1 MSKKNEK
8 IFIQIAAYRD
18 PELLKTLRD
27 CISKAEK
34 PDNLVFSL
42 CWQHDENESLEEFAN
57 DKRFKI
63 IDIDY
68 RQSQGV
74 CWARNLLQKQ
84 YDGEKY
90 TLQLDS
96 HHRFVQ
102 NWDTELISM
111 LKWLQKEQGSKKPLI
126 TGYLPSYDPEND
138 PEGRANQ
145 PWKLDFDRFLPE
157 GAVFPKPSGIDN
169 HQDLKAPIPA
179 RFYGAHFAFTI
190 GDFVK
195 EVPHDPEFYF
205 LGEEISITVRAFT
218 WGYDLFHSHKVLIW
232 HEYGREKKRRQW
244 DDTNDWGKKD
254 SISHSRNRK
263 LLGIDGEECDIDFGP
278 YGLGPVRTI
287 QEYEVYAGLD
297 FKKRRVHTH
306 TYNLHIGS
314 PPFINQELWD
324 KNWLSKFKYCID
336 IHRSHFK
343 ANDYD
348 SWAIA
353 FHDSKAKEIARVDV
367 PEHEIKALLESAEKS
382 NGWIRLWR
390 EFDSEVLAYTYVVW
404 PHSRSQGWI
413 ERFEGRI
420 PSPPEKIVKK
430 ADPDSLWNRFGK
442 SKLKPFSFNKNP
454 NKRKIFLHL
463 PAYREPELI
472 PTIKDAISQASNPE
486 RLVFGIC
493 RQFNPE
499 DKFDN
504 LDEFRKDKRFK
515 IIDMP
520 YQEAKGL
527 AFARYQINTMLEN
540 EEYILQLDAHHRFAK
555 DWDKTLIRMH
565 DGLKEKGV
573 KKPILGGYLPM
584 YDPKND
590 PAGRATEPWQSI
602 FSCFYPFGTIFIRPM
617 AFLDKSVLK
626 EPVPARFLSG
636 HFSFADNHWAKTI
649 KHDCDIFFSGEEIN
663 LTVRSFTHGYDIF
676 HPNEVVIWHGT
687 MREERSGML
696 VWDDQHKRGEDWS
709 TAQSN
714 ARAKIRQLLNTE
726 YNGYSL
732 KGYDLGTER
741 SLEDYERFAGI
752 CFKKKAVQPY
762 TANHGIP
769 PNPQVSD
776 SEWYKSLKYSFYH
789 LVDITKEQLPGN
801 DYDNLLIAFDDEDGK
816 AIDSKYI
823 NGKDL
828 KDFMDGKARIH
839 YEEYFL
845 CDKMPVRAVFWPYSS
860 IRGWVDRVEIP
871 LR

>member
-1 MSKKNEK
+1 MSKKNGK

-34 PDNLVFSL
+34 PENLVFSL

-63 IDIDY
+63 IDIHY
-68 RQSQGV
+68 TESQGA

-84 YDGEKY
+84 YNDEEY

-96 HHRFVQ
+96 HHRFAQ

-111 LKWLQKEQGSKKPLI
+111 YKWLVKNQGSKKPLI
-126 TGYLPSYDPEND
+126 TGYLPSYDPEKD
-138 PEGRANQ
+138 PEARGMQ
-145 PWKLDFDRFLPE
+145 PLKLDFDRFLPE

-169 HQDLKAPIPA
+169 FEELKAPIPG
-179 RFYGAHFAFTI
+179 RLYGAHFAFTT
-190 GDFVK
+190 GDFVE
-195 EVPHDPEFYF
+195 EVPHDPNYYF
-205 LGEEISITVRAFT
+205 LGEEISITVRAYT

-232 HEYGREKKRRQW
+232 HEYGRNKKKRQW
-244 DDTNDWGKKD
+244 DDSKDWGARD
-254 SISHSRNRK
+254 AVSHSRNRK
-263 LLGIDGEECDIDFGP
+263 LLRIDGEECDIDFGP
-278 YGLGPVRTI
+278 YGLGKERTLE
-287 QEYEVYAGLD
+287 EYEVYAGLD
-297 FKKRRVHTH
+297 FKRRRVHTH
-306 TYNLHIGS
+306 TYNLYIGQ
-314 PPFINQELWD
+314 PPFVNQELWD

-336 IHRSHFK
+336 VHKSHFK

-348 SWAIA
+348 CWAIA
-353 FHDSKAKEIARVDV
+353 FHDFECKEIIRIDLK
-367 PEHEIKALLESAEKS
+367 EDEIKSLLQSAES
-382 NGWIRLWR
+382 DGWIRLWR
-390 EFDSEVLAYTYVVW
+390 EFDSEVLAYSYVVW
-404 PHSRSQGWI
+404 PHSKSQGWI

-420 PSPPEKIVKK
+420 PSPPPKIAKRP
-430 ADPDSLWNRFGK
+430 DPESLWPKFK
-442 SKLKPFSFNKNP
+442 KKTKKPFSFNKNAS
-454 NKRKIFLHL
+454 KRKIFIHL
-463 PAYREPELI
+463 PAYREPELV
-472 PTIKDAISQASNPE
+472 PTIKDAIANAKNPD

-504 LDEFRKDKRFK
+504 IDEFRSDKRFK

-540 EEYILQLDAHHRFAK
+540 EEYILQLDSHHRFAEN
-555 DWDKTLIRMH
+555 WDETLIGMH

-573 KKPILGGYLPM
+573 AKPIIGGYLPM

-590 PAGRATEPWQSI
+590 PAGRAKEPWQSI

-617 AFLDKSVLK
+617 AFANHESLT
-626 EPVPARFLSG
+626 EPTPARFLSG

-663 LTVRSFTHGYDIF
+663 LTVRSYTHGYDMF
-676 HPNEVVIWHGT
+676 HPHKVVIWHAL

-709 TAQSN
+709 HAQSS
-714 ARAKIRQLLNTE
+714 ARAKIRQLLETE
-726 YNGYSL
+726 YNGFDLS
-732 KGYDLGTER
+732 GYNLGKER
-741 SLEDYERFAGI
+741 TLEQYEKFAGI
-752 CFKKKAVQPY
+752 CFKKRAVQEY

-769 PNPQVSD
+769 PNPPMSD
-776 SEWYKSLKYSFYH
+776 QDWINSLKYSFYH

-801 DYDNLLIAFDDEDGK
+801 DYDNLLIAFDDAEGK
-816 AIDSKYI
+816 AINAKYI
-823 NGKDL
+823 NGQDL

-860 IRGWVDRVEIP
+860 VRGWVDRYEIP
-871 LR
+871 VK